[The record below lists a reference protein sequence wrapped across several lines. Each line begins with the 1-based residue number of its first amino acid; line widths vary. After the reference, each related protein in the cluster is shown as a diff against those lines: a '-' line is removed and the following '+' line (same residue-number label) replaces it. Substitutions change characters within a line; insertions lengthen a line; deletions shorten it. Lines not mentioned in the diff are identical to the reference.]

1 MLQYVG
7 IKGVFYQNPKKRGI
21 AFYPGGQTANS
32 YILTLQNKKELAKTV
47 FEGELLKTY
56 IELSKIAFILMV
68 IIYAA

>member
-1 MLQYVG
+1 MSVLRGYFIRNQRR
-7 IKGVFYQNPKKRGI
+7 GVLHF
-21 AFYPGGQTANS
+21 T
-32 YILTLQNKKELAKTV
+32 LVVTLQIATYSPYKTNKKLAKTV